1 MKRHRGHSMIELLTA
16 ISAGTAVMAIA
27 VGLLTA
33 MLDMDRHARER
44 AQQRTALDRLA
55 DQFRRD
61 VHAALGVKPLGAPA
75 GDRPAR
81 TEPAGWQFELEAG
94 QSVEYRAAAN
104 GELVR
109 TERTGAK
116 EHGTESHRLPPQTVA
131 AIQLDQR
138 AEPRAVTL
146 RLIAK
151 EASTTKP
158 AHRALRVD
166 AVLGTNHR
174 FRVAKGT

>member
-16 ISAGTAVMAIA
+16 ISAGTAVMAIT

-33 MLDMDRHARER
+33 MLDLDRHARER

-61 VHAALGVKPLGAPA
+61 VHAALRVKPLGTPT
-75 GDRPAR
+75 G
-81 TEPAGWQFELEAG
+81 TQPAGWQFELEAG

-116 EHGTESHRLPPQTVA
+116 VYGMESYRLPPQTVA
-131 AIQLDQR
+131 AIQLDER
-138 AEPRAVTL
+138 AEPRVVSL

-151 EASTTKP
+151 DALTTKP
-158 AHRALRVD
+158 AHRALHVD
-166 AVLGTNHR
+166 AVLGANRR
-174 FRVAKGT
+174 FLGAKGT